1 MVTACTGPPA
11 ENWLSWLGTSIREE
25 TLNSG
30 DEQLSSG
37 LLGCLEFSYKE
48 HAMFSVQKN
57 NFIELK
63 SMMTG
68 TRKVERALR

>member
-1 MVTACTGPPA
+1 MVTACIGPPA
-11 ENWLSWLGTSIREE
+11 ENWLSWLGTNIREE
-25 TLNSG
+25 PLNSG
-30 DEQLSSG
+30 DKQLSLE
-37 LLGCLEFSYKE
+37 LLGCLEFSYKG

-68 TRKVERALR
+68 TRKLERALR